1 METRWSGQCRS
12 VVLAPSLY
20 DASIR
25 PPDGDQTTLATCELP
40 HRSDPQSSIA
50 PSSRR
55 PSEVAEPMID
65 RRTFLGAV
73 TGGLLAAPFAA
84 EAQQA
89 GKMWRVGYLGVTTP
103 SLGDPL
109 WEVFRTGLREHGYTE
124 GQNLVIE
131 RRFADGREE
140 RYPGMVAE
148 LIALKVNVIV
158 VSNTHGALAAK
169 AANSSIPIVLVA
181 VADPERSG
189 LVASLGRPGGNVTG
203 ISNQLFELQAKQFQL
218 FKEAL
223 PRLARLAI
231 LWNPTNEASAMAWR
245 EADSQARALGM
256 TAISGAIASPAE
268 LEPTLAAVAAGRP
281 KGLCAYLLMT
291 PYRQRII
298 EFALSRR
305 LPTLV
310 PDRRWASAGALL
322 TYGPSQSDMMRR
334 CTVYIDKILKGAK
347 PTDLP
352 VEQPTTFEFVINLK
366 TAKALGLTIPP
377 SLLARA
383 DQVID

>member
-1 METRWSGQCRS
+1 
-12 VVLAPSLY
+12 
-20 DASIR
+20 
-25 PPDGDQTTLATCELP
+25 
-40 HRSDPQSSIA
+40 
-50 PSSRR
+50 
-55 PSEVAEPMID
+55 
-65 RRTFLGAV
+65 
-73 TGGLLAAPFAA
+73 
-84 EAQQA
+84 
-89 GKMWRVGYLGVTTP
+89 
-103 SLGDPL
+103 
-109 WEVFRTGLREHGYTE
+109 
-124 GQNLVIE
+124 
-131 RRFADGREE
+131 
-140 RYPGMVAE
+140 MVAE
-148 LIALKVNVIV
+148 LIALKVDVLV

-169 AANSSIPIVLVA
+169 AATSSIPIVLVA

-203 ISNQLFELQAKQFQL
+203 ISNQLFELQAKQYQL

-223 PRLARLAI
+223 PRLARLAV

-245 EADSQARALGM
+245 ETDNQARALGM
-256 TAISGAIASPAE
+256 TAISGAIASLAE

-281 KGLCAYLLMT
+281 DGLYVHLLMT

-322 TYGPSQSDMMRR
+322 TYGPSQSNMMRR

-347 PTDLP
+347 PADLP
-352 VEQPTTFEFVINLK
+352 VEQPTTFELVINLK

-383 DQVID
+383 DQVIE

>member
-1 METRWSGQCRS
+1 MDPTCLPHFS
-12 VVLAPSLY
+12 Y
-20 DASIR
+20 R
-25 PPDGDQTTLATCELP
+25 PRPQTTYK
-40 HRSDPQSSIA
+40 DA
-50 PSSRR
+50 PL
-55 PSEVAEPMID
+55 ID
-65 RRTFLGAV
+65 RRTFLASTGAV
-73 TGGLLAAPFAA
+73 LLAAPLTA

-89 GKMWRVGYLGVTTP
+89 GKVWRVGYLGVTTP

-158 VSNTHGALAAK
+158 VSSTHGALAAK
-169 AANSSIPIVLVA
+169 AATSSIPIVLVA

-256 TAISGAIASPAE
+256 TAISGAIASTAE

-281 KGLCAYLLMT
+281 DGLYVHLLMT

-298 EFALSRR
+298 EYALSRR
-305 LPTLV
+305 LPILV

-347 PTDLP
+347 PADLP

>member
-65 RRTFLGAV
+65 RRTFLAGTGAV
-73 TGGLLAAPFAA
+73 LLAAPLAA

-89 GKMWRVGYLGVTTP
+89 GKVWRIGYLGITTP

-148 LIALKVNVIV
+148 LIAMKVDVLV
-158 VSNTHGALAAK
+158 VSSTHGALAAK
-169 AANSSIPIVLVA
+169 AATSSIPIVLVA
-181 VADPERSG
+181 VADPERTG

-203 ISNQLFELQAKQFQL
+203 ISNQFLEVQAKQYQL

-223 PRLARLAI
+223 PRLARLGI
-231 LWNPTNEASAMAWR
+231 LWNPTNEASALAWR
-245 EADSQARALGM
+245 ETENQARALGM

-268 LEPTLAAVAAGRP
+268 LEPTLAAVAARRP
-281 KGLCAYLLMT
+281 DGLYVSLTMT

-310 PDRRWASAGALL
+310 SDRRWASSGVLL
-322 TYGPSQSDMMRR
+322 TYGPNLPDIWRR
-334 CTVYIDKILKGAK
+334 CAVYIDKILKGAK
-347 PTDLP
+347 PADLP
-352 VEQPTTFEFVINLK
+352 VEQPR
-366 TAKALGLTIPP
+366 
-377 SLLARA
+377 SS
-383 DQVID
+383 

>member
-1 METRWSGQCRS
+1 ME
-12 VVLAPSLY
+12 
-20 DASIR
+20 
-25 PPDGDQTTLATCELP
+25 
-40 HRSDPQSSIA
+40 
-50 PSSRR
+50 RR
-55 PSEVAEPMID
+55 A
-65 RRTFLGAV
+65 FLGAV
-73 TGGLLAAPFAA
+73 TGSLLAAPLAA
-84 EAQQA
+84 EAQKT
-89 GKMWRVGYLGVTTP
+89 GKVWRIGFLGVTTP

-148 LIALKVNVIV
+148 LIALKVDVIV
-158 VSNTHGALAAK
+158 VSSTHGALAAK
-169 AANSSIPIVLVA
+169 AATSSIPIVLAGVLE
-181 VADPERSG
+181 PERTG
-189 LVASLGRPGGNVTG
+189 LVASLGSPGGNVTG
-203 ISNQLFELQAKQFQL
+203 ISNLLLEIQAKQYQL

-223 PRLARLAI
+223 PRLARLAV

-245 EADSQARALGM
+245 ETDNQARALGM
-256 TAISGAIASPAE
+256 TAISGPIASPAE
-268 LEPTLAAVAAGRP
+268 LEPTLAAVAARRP
-281 KGLCAYLLMT
+281 DGLYVHLALA

-322 TYGPSQSDMMRR
+322 TYGPSQSDIVRR
-334 CTVYIDKILKGAK
+334 CAVYIDKILKGAR
-347 PTDLP
+347 PADLP
-352 VEQPTTFEFVINLK
+352 IEQPTKFELVINLK
-366 TAKALGLTIPP
+366 TAKTLGLTIAP

-383 DQVID
+383 DEVIQ